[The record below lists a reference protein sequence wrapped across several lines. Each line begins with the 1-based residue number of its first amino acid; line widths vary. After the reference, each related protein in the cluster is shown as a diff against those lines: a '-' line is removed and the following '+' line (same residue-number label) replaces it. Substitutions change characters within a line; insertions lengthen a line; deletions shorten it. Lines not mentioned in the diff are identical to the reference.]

1 MKCALLLVL
10 VVPSLVFA
18 AEPVKS
24 DAVVSA
30 EKRIETS
37 LLKPLAERDEQRAM
51 FSRARVAPKERRV
64 RVTQVAASTDANEKP
79 FFAFAI
85 DSRFRGAWREADQ
98 VGCVYPETS
107 EIFVKMGDTFRSADA
122 LLGKKTQP
130 AAAGV
135 CVSATPE
142 VAAR

>member
-1 MKCALLLVL
+1 MKCALLVL
-10 VVPSLVFA
+10 IVPSLVFA

-24 DAVVSA
+24 DEVVSA
-30 EKRIETS
+30 EKRLETS
-37 LLKPLAERDEQRAM
+37 LLKPLAARDEERAM
-51 FSRARVAPKERRV
+51 FSRARVAPRERRV
-64 RVTQVAASTDANEKP
+64 RVTQQNASTDANEKT

-98 VGCVYPETS
+98 VGCIYPAS
-107 EIFVKMGDTFRSADA
+107 GAVFVKMGETFRSADT

-130 AAAGV
+130 APAGV
-135 CVSATPE
+135 CVSAE

>member
-1 MKCALLLVL
+1 MKCALLVL

-18 AEPVKS
+18 AEPAKS
-24 DAVVSA
+24 EEVVSA

-64 RVTQVAASTDANEKP
+64 RVTQVNASTDANEKS

-98 VGCVYPETS
+98 IGCVYPAS
-107 EIFVKMGDTFRSADA
+107 GEIFVKMGETFRSADA

-130 AAAGV
+130 AAAGI
-135 CVSATPE
+135 CVSTTPE

>member
-1 MKCALLLVL
+1 MKCALLVL
-10 VVPSLVFA
+10 IVPSLVFA

-24 DAVVSA
+24 EEVVA
-30 EKRIETS
+30 AQKRIETS

-64 RVTQVAASTDANEKP
+64 RVTQANASTDANEKP

-98 VGCVYPETS
+98 IGCVYPETG

-130 AAAGV
+130 GAAGV
-135 CVSATPE
+135 CVSTTPQ